1 MSLKKPP
8 PEKQIKILWGRS
20 HHLCALCQCEV
31 IEEKKD
37 GTPYPVGINA
47 HIEGENPNSARF
59 NPNLDYPEKNN
70 YENLILLCPT
80 CHTKIDNDPGTYTV
94 EKLKQIKQEHEDWCD
109 QAIRSQIPDIT
120 YAELEIILKHFIEG
134 ELKEIDEELIP
145 LHPKEKIKKNQ
156 LSNKV
161 DSYIRMGLSQ
171 APLVKNFINAFP
183 DIYFSDR
190 LKNYFVEKYN
200 ELKTEFL
207 GDDLF
212 FELWNFASG
221 NTSEF
226 KYRAAGLAVLTYF
239 FQQCDIFET

>member
-1 MSLKKPP
+1 
-8 PEKQIKILWGRS
+8 
-20 HHLCALCQCEV
+20 
-31 IEEKKD
+31 
-37 GTPYPVGINA
+37 
-47 HIEGENPNSARF
+47 
-59 NPNLDYPEKNN
+59 
-70 YENLILLCPT
+70 
-80 CHTKIDNDPGTYTV
+80 
-94 EKLKQIKQEHEDWCD
+94 
-109 QAIRSQIPDIT
+109 
-120 YAELEIILKHFIEG
+120 
-134 ELKEIDEELIP
+134 
-145 LHPKEKIKKNQ
+145 
-156 LSNKV
+156 
-161 DSYIRMGLSQ
+161 MGLSQ